1 MDNAGNRPYGAAMFS
16 NRPPSGDPATRIL
29 VAVNV
34 AIFLLQ
40 LLAGRHWLYVEYAFG
55 LTGSGL
61 RDGAVWQLVT
71 YQFLHANE
79 LHILVNMLG
88 LWFAG
93 RELERVIGTRRFVA
107 LYVFGGVIAGLAQV
121 IFSPTPGPLIGA
133 SGSVC
138 AVLLALVTLFPRLEV
153 TALLFFILPIRMRA
167 ATLGYVLVGGSV
179 LFWLSGWQP
188 EVGHLAHLGGFAAGW
203 AYGLVN
209 RHRYGEGPARAFRR
223 WEAEPRRSRT
233 SVSTGEFRVLPSVDE
248 ILAKV
253 LAEGIESLTR
263 EERKILEESRRPR
276 R

>member
-1 MDNAGNRPYGAAMFS
+1 MSR

-40 LLAGRHWLYVEYAFG
+40 LLAGRQWDAVEETFG
-55 LTGSGL
+55 LTGEGL
-61 RDGAVWQLVT
+61 RRGMVWQLVT

-79 LHILVNMLG
+79 FHILMNMLG

-93 RELERVIGTRRFVA
+93 RELERVIGTPRFVA
-107 LYVFGGVIAGLAQV
+107 LYLAGGVVAGLTQMA
-121 IFSPTPGPLIGA
+121 FSPPGGALIGA

-138 AVLLALVTLFPRLEV
+138 AVMLALTTLFPRLEV
-153 TALLFFILPIRMRA
+153 TALIFFVLPLRMRA
-167 ATLGYVLVGGSV
+167 RTLGYVLVGGSV

-188 EVGHLAHLGGFAAGW
+188 EVGHLAHLGGFAAGG
-203 AYGLVN
+203 AFGLFYRKRLGESGGDGLPSWPPAWGG
-209 RHRYGEGPARAFRR
+209 RHPAPNGGPV
-223 WEAEPRRSRT
+223 P
-233 SVSTGEFRVLPSVDE
+233 GGFRVLPSVDE

-253 LAEGIESLTR
+253 LTHGIDSLTR
-263 EERKILEESRRPR
+263 EEQQILEESRRPR